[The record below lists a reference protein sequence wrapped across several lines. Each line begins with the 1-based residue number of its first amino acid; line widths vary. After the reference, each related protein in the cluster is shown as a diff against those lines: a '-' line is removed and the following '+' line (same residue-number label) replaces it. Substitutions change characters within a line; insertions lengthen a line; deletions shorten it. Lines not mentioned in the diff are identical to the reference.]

1 MDKGTAEM
9 ILGMRPIPQGQEY
22 LIDIFRQHLSLDNNK
37 LREDVVLSY
46 LGYIP
51 SFMGSGHPDG
61 FKLDKTPVDNKSGPG
76 IKFPDGGESIQK
88 KKDWICT
95 VTEFSKTGQLL
106 YIAEVL
112 VSDIW
117 DELIVSRDNQINNN
131 SDKDSKKSQRVSPE
145 VGYNVWLN
153 KPNTKIVY
161 VNSEA
166 FPKTSKGEFVSQFG
180 KIYEVY
186 KNSL

>member
-1 MDKGTAEM
+1 M
-9 ILGMRPIPQGQEY
+9 ILGLTPVPTELEN
-22 LIDIFRQHLSLDNNK
+22 LISIFRQHLSLDNNK

-46 LGYIP
+46 LGYTP
-51 SFMGSGHPDG
+51 SFLGSGHPDG
-61 FKLDKTPVDNKSGPG
+61 FKLDNTPVDNKSGPS

-88 KKDWICT
+88 KKDWVCT

-117 DELIVSRDNQINNN
+117 NELIISRDNQVSINA
-131 SDKDSKKSQRVSPE
+131 DKDSKKSQRVSPE
-145 VGYNVWLN
+145 VTYNVWLN

-161 VNSEA
+161 VNETL
-166 FPKTSKGEFVSQFG
+166 FPKTSRGEYRAQFG
-180 KIYEVY
+180 KIYESY
-186 KNSL
+186 SKNGLN

>member
-9 ILGMRPIPQGQEY
+9 ILGMRPVNEGQEN
-22 LIDIFRQHLSLDNNK
+22 LIEIFRQHLSLDNNK

-61 FKLDKTPVDNKSGPG
+61 FKLDNTPVDNKSGPN
-76 IKFPDGGESIQK
+76 ITFPDGSESINK
-88 KKDWICT
+88 KKDWVCT
-95 VTEFSKTGQLL
+95 VTEFSKNGQLI

-117 DELIVSRDNQINNN
+117 DELIESRDTQISVNA
-131 SDKDSKKSQRVSPE
+131 DKDSNKSQRVSPE
-145 VGYNVWLN
+145 VKYNVWLN
-153 KPNTKIVY
+153 KTGTKIVY
-161 VNSEA
+161 VNPEA
-166 FPKTSKGEFVSQFG
+166 FPRTPKGQIVSQFS
-180 KIYEVY
+180 KIYETY
-186 KNSL
+186 KKGM